1 MNQKGIILLSLLVL
15 FLGCIQRSDDAY
27 RRAIGYIMPLVDSGY
42 ISDDYIHLYE
52 MGMNDSNSIYTIFGS
67 NSPVSN
73 FTEFPS
79 KIVKSG
85 GKYFCF
91 VKLDEPELSV
101 EQVNRI
107 TNCYNDIEMGYPNS
121 DIWYM
126 GISKYKNSGVIIKQ
140 SQDAWDMI
148 DYSELWP
155 YLSGGQPE
163 RKEFYMCLMSH
174 DMILSRPN
182 LLCVDSLKFCIRNVC
197 GKIEA
202 YNKSDSIIMLSSDV
216 PDKACVV
223 SGHDTL
229 ILSLCDSLP
238 IEILPN
244 SLCVLHYQSE
254 QNNLFFQKLSTDK
267 TWMSLYKLFSDSTYC
282 FLKMNG
288 EPKTIHLLHNDFESF
303 STIIDDSGNVLKN
316 VWNEGVF
323 DKSKR
328 RARFWGIATAP
339 VPPNV
344 SFGDVQ
350 H

>member
-182 LLCVDSLKFCIRNVC
+182 LLCVDSLKFVGKLKPTIR
-197 GKIEA
+197 A
-202 YNKSDSIIMLSSDV
+202 
-216 PDKACVV
+216 
-223 SGHDTL
+223 
-229 ILSLCDSLP
+229 IL
-238 IEILPN
+238 
-244 SLCVLHYQSE
+244 
-254 QNNLFFQKLSTDK
+254 
-267 TWMSLYKLFSDSTYC
+267 
-282 FLKMNG
+282 
-288 EPKTIHLLHNDFESF
+288 
-303 STIIDDSGNVLKN
+303 
-316 VWNEGVF
+316 
-323 DKSKR
+323 
-328 RARFWGIATAP
+328 
-339 VPPNV
+339 
-344 SFGDVQ
+344 
-350 H
+350 